1 MHGIRDAYST
11 LLQRWY
17 MNSTKQ
23 KTMMGYDKSVP
34 VVVLFAA
41 VAGD

>member
-11 LLQRWY
+11 LLQKMY
-17 MNSTKQ
+17 MNSKKQ

-34 VVVLFAA
+34 VVFENHRL
-41 VAGD
+41 